1 MKKLILT
8 LNVLAVM
15 ALVSC
20 KKEAPLPPPPPPPPT
35 PQVVTP
41 PPPPPPPAPEKPQ
54 PEKDGT
60 SISIGSDGVEI
71 SSKNGDKKTVIDVKD
86 GKGKVEIKK

>member
-8 LNVLAVM
+8 LNVLVVM

-20 KKEAPLPPPPPPPPT
+20 KKEAPLPPPPPQA

-41 PPPPPPPAPEKPQ
+41 PPPPPPPAPVKPAQ

-60 SISIGSDGVEI
+60 SISLGSDGVEI

-86 GKGKVEIKK
+86 GKGRVEIKK